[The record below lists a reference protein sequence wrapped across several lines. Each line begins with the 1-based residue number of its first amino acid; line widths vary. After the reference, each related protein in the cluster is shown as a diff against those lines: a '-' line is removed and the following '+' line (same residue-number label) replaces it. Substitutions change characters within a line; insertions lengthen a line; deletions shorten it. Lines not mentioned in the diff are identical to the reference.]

1 MSSRIECKDTVTFH
15 PGHYIK
21 EIVKETGLTQKEFAK
36 RLGTTPKTLSKLL
49 GGGQRLTADF
59 AWKLPRML
67 GASEHYR
74 LNLQSIFDAVQAR
87 AQLDGGL
94 RNEKGILKALC

>member
-1 MSSRIECKDTVTFH
+1 MSSRIECKDTVAFH
-15 PGHYIK
+15 PGHYAK
-21 EIVKETGLTQKEFAK
+21 EIVEDAGLTQEEFAK

-67 GASEHYR
+67 GASEQYR
-74 LNLQSIFDAVQAR
+74 LNLQSILMLFKQEPSLMGDYRAR
-87 AQLDGGL
+87 
-94 RNEKGILKALC
+94 KKP